1 MTHYFYKTSSPA
13 VVAEL
18 KAWDAKKAAFDAA
31 RMRLTDVFGAPGS
44 PMKSGT
50 TLYVGGVK
58 LSADSKY
65 DPYWCR
71 QDEFGYRSLRAA
83 PKPPK
88 SITKEERAAI
98 RTEHERLRALW
109 DQHCPARIHA
119 DELWSAIGINSGSI
133 WLCGGINFELNSVGY
148 FALGFEINEERH
160 LNHESSS
167 QGTNGWIDGAVEI
180 FPREYEAARIAKVD
194 PKKAEASNG

>member
-1 MTHYFYKTSSPA
+1 MTHYFYKSNCPT

-18 KAWDAKKAAFDAA
+18 KAWEAKKAAFDAA
-31 RMRLTDVFGAPGS
+31 RERLIDVFGAPGS

-58 LSADSKY
+58 LSTDSEL
-65 DPYWCR
+65 DPYWRR

-83 PKPPK
+83 AKPPK
-88 SITKEERAAI
+88 GIAKEERAAI
-98 RTEHERLRALW
+98 RAEHERLRALW
-109 DQHCPARIHA
+109 KEHCPERINA

-133 WLCGGINFELNSVGY
+133 WLCGGISFELDDVAY
-148 FALGFEINEERH
+148 FAFGFEINEERH
-160 LNHESSS
+160 RNLKFSG

-180 FPREYEAARIAKVD
+180 FPREYEAARIAKIE
-194 PKKAEASNG
+194 PKSEVAHG